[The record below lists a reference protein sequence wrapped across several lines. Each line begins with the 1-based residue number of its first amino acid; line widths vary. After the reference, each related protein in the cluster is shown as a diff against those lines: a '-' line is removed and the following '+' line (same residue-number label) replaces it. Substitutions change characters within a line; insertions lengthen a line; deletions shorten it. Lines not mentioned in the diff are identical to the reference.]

1 MNCEDSV
8 NIKNS
13 FGNLEKV
20 EISNSQFDALD
31 LDFSQISIN
40 ELFVDNAKN
49 DCLDFSFG
57 DYKIIKAKLDYCGDK
72 GISVGEKSKLNL
84 INAMIF
90 NSKIG
95 VASKDDAVTS
105 IDNVMIKNI
114 NTCLAAYNKKKE
126 FQGST
131 IKVKNFNCDK
141 YQTQLQTDNL
151 SKILILK

>member
-1 MNCEDSV
+1 
-8 NIKNS
+8 
-13 FGNLEKV
+13 
-20 EISNSQFDALD
+20 
-31 LDFSQISIN
+31 
-40 ELFVDNAKN
+40 
-49 DCLDFSFG
+49 
-57 DYKIIKAKLDYCGDK
+57 
-72 GISVGEKSKLNL
+72 
-84 INAMIF
+84 MIF

>member
-1 MNCEDSV
+1 
-8 NIKNS
+8 
-13 FGNLEKV
+13 
-20 EISNSQFDALD
+20 
-31 LDFSQISIN
+31 
-40 ELFVDNAKN
+40 
-49 DCLDFSFG
+49 
-57 DYKIIKAKLDYCGDK
+57 
-72 GISVGEKSKLNL
+72 
-84 INAMIF
+84 MIF

-114 NTCLAAYNKKKE
+114 ILVFPLIIKKE